1 MKESIAQIGQNQIG
15 ECNDTTLSTHFRGA
29 NLSFLSQKNF
39 FSFKIPHCQHSYKV
53 KLLAINFF
61 NRFYIFEMLIYFK
74 PLAMIKGN
82 FVLSALILVLVL
94 FSCKKD
100 EFDKYERPN
109 WLAGKVYSQIQTNDS
124 LKTFAKCLQLTGY
137 DSIINISGSYT
148 VFAPTDEAFQ
158 AYFNSNSKN
167 YKSVEDIP
175 LTQLTELVKYHIV
188 QNAWSRQQLRSLDV
202 NGWIDR
208 DDDYNN
214 KPRGYKR
221 ETLLLKDNNKFG
233 IKATDNKS
241 VIIVDTT
248 QSSWHRIVATDSR
261 KLAPIFYSEY
271 FQIYNLSLSD
281 YSFYFDRSFDNSD
294 DMFYV
299 NAKIVGDE
307 IFAENGF
314 VYKVDRVV
322 EPLPNANEILRSKS
336 NSVSYSKFLDLVNQ
350 FSTFTYNKDKTFDQ
364 AGASQGLQVDS
375 LFDLTFTNLTFDIT
389 SEKTKAPA
397 SGTGLPSEV
406 SIRFHHGLIAPTN
419 EAFDAFIQQY
429 VEGSNQ
435 WGSLDNMPQ
444 KIKRIIAN
452 TYFSQN
458 PIYET
463 DIQNGFYNGEAD
475 ILRLNTEDIV
485 QKVYG
490 SNCTFIGVNKAVVP
504 RAFKSITGPIYR
516 QKNYST
522 MMNAIEYSGLL
533 SALKRE
539 GSGNMLFAVPD
550 PKLRADSSLFYNPVS
565 ESFNAV
571 MLYPTLKNYYF
582 NQNDI
587 RLLLLN
593 QIAVESPNGSARKE
607 FLKTLAGN
615 HIIWNNVD
623 GTVKGT
629 SSSTFGYNGSTSVT
643 LKPTRISEDTDNGNT
658 YSVDAWFRF
667 TNESIFQK
675 IKTSFPAFHA
685 LLVKAG
691 YALTKEYRYS
701 FLSENKLY
709 TIFAPSD
716 KALQDIKADTLTGV
730 NLQNFL
736 KLHFIQDE
744 MVFTDGRMSSGYYK
758 TTCEIPVSSG
768 SNRTKSAEIYIGTGT
783 DKITIRNKSN
793 GDYLVVDES
802 TTSNSI
808 TSRSLSDTES
818 NFPNIMST
826 GVIHQIDKAFMLD
839 LLDIK

>member
-1 MKESIAQIGQNQIG
+1 M
-15 ECNDTTLSTHFRGA
+15 T
-29 NLSFLSQKNF
+29 
-39 FSFKIPHCQHSYKV
+39 
-53 KLLAINFF
+53 
-61 NRFYIFEMLIYFK
+61 
-74 PLAMIKGN
+74 KGN
-82 FVLSALILVLVL
+82 FVFAALILVFVL

-100 EFDKYERPN
+100 EFDKYERPD
-109 WLAGKVYSQIQTNDS
+109 WLAGKVYSQIQVNDS
-124 LKTFAKCLQLTGY
+124 LKTFAKCLELTGY

-148 VFAPTDEAFQ
+148 IFAPTDEAFQ
-158 AYFNSNSKN
+158 LYFSNNTRN

-175 LTQLTELVKYHIV
+175 LAQLTELVKYHIV
-188 QNAWSRQQLRSLDV
+188 QNAWSREQLRSLDV
-202 NGWIDR
+202 NGWIDE

-233 IKATDNKS
+233 VKAAENKS

-248 QSSWHRIVATDSR
+248 ESSWHRVVATDSR

-281 YSFYFDRSFDNSD
+281 YSFYFNRSFDNSE
-294 DMFYV
+294 DMFFV

-314 VYKVDRVV
+314 VYTIDRVV
-322 EPLPNANEILRSKS
+322 EPLPNANEILRSNKS
-336 NSVSYSKFLDLVNQ
+336 SNSYSKFLGLVNQ
-350 FSTFTYNKDKTFDQ
+350 FSSFTYNEDKTFDQ
-364 AGASQGLQVDS
+364 AGASQGLKVDS
-375 LFDLTFTNLTFDIT
+375 LFDLKFTNLTFNIT

-435 WGSLDNMPQ
+435 WGSLDKMPS

-463 DIQNGFYNGEAD
+463 DIQDGFYNGEAD
-475 ILRLNTEDIV
+475 ILRINTDDIV
-485 QKVYG
+485 EKVYG

-516 QKNYST
+516 QKNYSI

-550 PKLRADSSLFYNPVS
+550 PDLRADSSLFYDAVD
-565 ESFNAV
+565 ESFSAI
-571 MLYPTLKNYYF
+571 MLYPTSKSYYF

-615 HIIWNNVD
+615 HIVWDNVN

-629 SSSTFGYNGSTSVT
+629 SNSTFGYNGTIAKI
-643 LKPTRISEDTDNGNT
+643 LKPERISEDTDNGET
-658 YSVDAWFRF
+658 YNVKAWFRF
-667 TNESIFQK
+667 SNESIFQK

-685 LLVKAG
+685 LLAKAG
-691 YALTKEYRYS
+691 FALDKEYRYS

-744 MVFTDGRMSSGYYK
+744 MIFTDGRMSSGYYE
-758 TTCEIPVSSG
+758 TTRDIQVSIG
-768 SNRTKSAEIYIGTGT
+768 SNRTKKAEIYVETGI
-783 DKITIRNKSN
+783 DKITIKNKTN
-793 GDYLVVDES
+793 GSYVDVPES
-802 TTSNSI
+802 TSSNFI